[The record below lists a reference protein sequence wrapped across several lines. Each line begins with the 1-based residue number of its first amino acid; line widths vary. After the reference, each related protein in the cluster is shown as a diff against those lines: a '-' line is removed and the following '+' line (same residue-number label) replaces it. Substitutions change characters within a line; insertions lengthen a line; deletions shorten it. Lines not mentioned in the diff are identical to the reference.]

1 MAFCSYRHIIW
12 KSGLEAFEDYLNPI
26 RIWYKI
32 GLGLCTVCMWMPLF
46 VGHISSAISSANW
59 SISPAHGGQW
69 SRLIYIVFGWKWICS
84 SSASES
90 DLAVP
95 SCMSVMRTLSF
106 FVSCKCGGH
115 PAFVLQ
121 FPLFVHHDPPSS
133 TTCNPSSSSPPPCST
148 LYSSPPL
155 IHHFPLSSSPQ
166 PWYLSFSITT
176 FSTLHTTMSTTFFT
190 LTPSQFTT
198 TQPHTPQPW
207 SQPHIFPW
215 HEGLL

>member
-12 KSGLEAFEDYLNPI
+12 KSGLEAFEDYPNPI

-32 GLGLCTVCMWMPLF
+32 GLGLCKVCMWMPLY
-46 VGHISSAISSANW
+46 VGPISSAISSANW

-69 SRLIYIVFGWKWICS
+69 SRLVYIVFGWKRVCS

-95 SCMSVMRTLSF
+95 SCMSVMRTLSL

-121 FPLFVHHDPPSS
+121 FPLFVHHDLPSS
-133 TTCNPSSSSPPPCST
+133 TTCNPSSSPPPHCSPP
-148 LYSSPPL
+148 YA
-155 IHHFPLSSSPQ
+155 IFHLS
-166 PWYLSFSITT
+166 LS
-176 FSTLHTTMSTTFFT
+176 MS
-190 LTPSQFTT
+190 
-198 TQPHTPQPW
+198 
-207 SQPHIFPW
+207 
-215 HEGLL
+215 GRRD